1 MRSLAVIV
9 SLLTAILL
17 GGCGI
22 FGEPKDETVGW
33 SANKLYTTAKEAL
46 NDGQYDNAVK
56 YFEKLEARY
65 PYGRYAQQAQVEIAY
80 AYWKANEPASA
91 IAACDRFIKLHPN
104 HPNVDYAH
112 YLRGLINFNDGEGF
126 MSEISR
132 QDVSERDPRA
142 ARESFESFRELV
154 NRFPESRY
162 AADSEKRMAFLINNL
177 ARNEVHVARYYYK
190 RGAYV
195 AAVSRAQTAIQTYP
209 QAPAIEEAMFIM
221 VKGYAALGL
230 KDLHADADRVMKQNF
245 PKSDFYTLGLERE
258 KPWWMLWQAF

>member
-1 MRSLAVIV
+1 
-9 SLLTAILL
+9 
-17 GGCGI
+17 
-22 FGEPKDETVGW
+22 
-33 SANKLYTTAKEAL
+33 
-46 NDGQYDNAVK
+46 
-56 YFEKLEARY
+56 
-65 PYGRYAQQAQVEIAY
+65 
-80 AYWKANEPASA
+80 
-91 IAACDRFIKLHPN
+91 
-104 HPNVDYAH
+104 
-112 YLRGLINFNDGEGF
+112 
-126 MSEISR
+126 MSEVSR

-154 NRFPESRY
+154 SRFPESRY

-221 VKGYAALGL
+221 VKGYEALGL
-230 KDLHADADRVMKQNF
+230 KDLHDDAERVMKKNF
-245 PKSDFYTLGLERE
+245 PNSDYYALGLERE

>member
-1 MRSLAVIV
+1 MVFIKRSLAVV
-9 SLLTAILL
+9 SICLLA
-17 GGCGI
+17 GCAGLDK
-22 FGEPKDETVGW
+22 PDETATW
-33 SANKLYTTAKEAL
+33 NAQKLYSEAKSSL
-46 NDGQYDNAVK
+46 TDGSYEQAIK
-56 YFEKLEARY
+56 YYEKLEAKY
-65 PYGRYAQQAQVEIAY
+65 PYGRYAQQAQLETAY
-80 AYWKANEPASA
+80 AYFKNADAA
-91 IAACDRFIKLHPN
+91 QALAACDRFIKLHPN
-104 HPNVDYAH
+104 HPNVDYAY

-126 MSEISR
+126 MSEVSR

-195 AAVSRAQTAIQTYP
+195 AAVSRAQTAVQTYP

-221 VKGYAALGL
+221 VKGYEALGL
-230 KDLHADADRVMKQNF
+230 KDLHADAERVMKKNF